1 MRPSPAARQVRSHPR
16 ETSLDPSA
24 ALGHL
29 TDPMPV
35 EPPPKKEQFQ
45 KLLERGNVFVHLD
58 PRVAGVVVPAGH
70 AQKPQL
76 VLHLGLNFA
85 VPIPDLTVTERGIRC
100 TLSFNRTPFTCDL
113 PWRAIYAMVAED
125 GQVTL
130 WPTELPPELVPKPA
144 PVRRVAPTSRGSRN
158 RATVDPPAPEAEPDE
173 AAAER
178 PRPHIAAVPSKNAP
192 RLAPV
197 TQLKP
202 PTPAPAAALDADP
215 PGDEPTPASTDRKG
229 ARERPAWL
237 RVVK

>member
-1 MRPSPAARQVRSHPR
+1 
-16 ETSLDPSA
+16 
-24 ALGHL
+24 
-29 TDPMPV
+29 MPV
-35 EPPPKKEQFQ
+35 EPPPKREQFQ

-58 PRVAGVVVPAGH
+58 PRRDGVVVPSGH

-85 VPIPDLTVTERGIRC
+85 VPIPDLSVNEHGIRC
-100 TLSFNRTPFTCDL
+100 TLSFNRTPFTCEL

-144 PVRRVAPTSRGSRN
+144 PVRRVAPTSRSNRA
-158 RATVDPPAPEAEPDE
+158 RATVDTAEPE
-173 AAAER
+173 PAAER
-178 PRPHIAAVPSKNAP
+178 PRPQLAAVPSKNAP

-202 PTPAPAAALDADP
+202 PTPAPAAVSDDDP
-215 PGDEPTPASTDRKG
+215 PGDEPTPSSDRKG

>member
-1 MRPSPAARQVRSHPR
+1 MPA
-16 ETSLDPSA
+16 
-24 ALGHL
+24 
-29 TDPMPV
+29 
-35 EPPPKKEQFQ
+35 EPPPKKEQFK

-58 PRVAGVVVPAGH
+58 PRVHGVVVPAGH

-85 VPIPDLTVTERGIRC
+85 VPIPDLTVDERGIRC
-100 TLSFNRTPFTCDL
+100 TLSFQRTPFFCDL
-113 PWRAIYAMVAED
+113 PWKAIYAMVAED

-144 PVRRVAPTSRGSRN
+144 AVRRAPPTSRSN
-158 RATVDPPAPEAEPDE
+158 RGNAAEAPPPPEETETP
-173 AAAER
+173 AER
-178 PRPHIAAVPSKNAP
+178 PRPHIAAVPSKKAP

-202 PTPAPAAALDADP
+202 PTPAPAVAQDP
-215 PGDEPTPASTDRKG
+215 EPPSDEPPPAPSPDRKST
-229 ARERPAWL
+229 RERPAWL